1 MILDIVPTAPLG
13 RSPTVNTTTR
23 APAPYRYPPFS
34 LLLTDTVLSFRNFR
48 YLYTIVWP
56 LYTTNQ
62 RGELYFFS
70 KGNIFTIAVHVGYI
84 IVGLAGFL
92 LVPLW
97 IQIPGGLW
105 LVIAVVYAA
114 VVWAFAWVLNR
125 TPEGAVIESVP
136 ELKEAAGEKWVFVN
150 GVMAGRWWVQTGVD
164 EISRRFGRPVD
175 AIHNHTFGLVLD
187 LIQCLIQR
195 DLGLTSG
202 CVKETYKHLRTHL
215 LQRDPINKD
224 KWRYKKVIVIA
235 HSQGGLITSLALDM
249 LFADLADDV
258 LSRLEIYT
266 FGNAANHFNN
276 PPNAYTPV
284 SGGETI
290 RFPTIKYI
298 EHFANE
304 FDFVSRLGVL
314 AYHPGPVNKSNSWG
328 AKFLEWSISGK
339 PHIQEGAYYNTG
351 MHDNQF
357 AGKLFMRPGKGGHQF
372 VMHYLDEM
380 FKDGIG
386 GEQVFVPIEVKDDKA
401 GRGKVNGV
409 VLDAGK
415 KGLVKKTY
423 AEQTSRLWGYRGG
436 KVPENDDFE

>member
-1 MILDIVPTAPLG
+1 MVLDIIPTAPLG

-23 APAPYRYPPFS
+23 APAPYRYPPSS
-34 LLLTDTVLSFRNFR
+34 LLLTDTVLFLRNFF

-97 IQIPGGLW
+97 IQIPGGPW
-105 LVIAVVYAA
+105 LVIAAVYAA

-150 GVMAGRWWVQTGVD
+150 GVMAGRWWVQAGVD
-164 EISRRFGRPVD
+164 EISRLFGRPVD
-175 AIHNHTFGLVLD
+175 AIHNRTFGLVLD

-202 CVKETYKHLRTHL
+202 CVKETYKQLRTHL

-224 KWRYKKVIVIA
+224 EWRYKKVIVIA

-276 PPNAYTPV
+276 PPNAYTPA

-290 RFPTIKYI
+290 RFPTIKHI
-298 EHFANE
+298 EHYANE

-314 AYHPGPVNKSNSWG
+314 AYHPGPRNKGSGEG
-328 AKFLEWSISGK
+328 AEFLEWR
-339 PHIQEGAYYNTG
+339 

-380 FKDGIG
+380 FKGGIG

-401 GRGKVNGV
+401 GGGKAKGV

-415 KGLVKKTY
+415 EGLVKKTD

-436 KVPENDDFE
+436 KVPEDDDVE